1 MLTKHKKH
9 VKMLSTLYILNT
21 SPPKG
26 TQSSSSLHNVQ
37 HKTDRLFE
45 LFARLLFHLGFF
57 LSEKEKYVLHKC
69 YSNRKN
75 KHSIVKT
82 LRML

>member
-57 LSEKEKYVLHKC
+57 FFLKK
-69 YSNRKN
+69 KN
-75 KHSIVKT
+75 MFFTNATAIGRT
-82 LRML
+82 NIPL